1 LVVRERER
9 RGEERTEKKKKAAI
23 MSWQSYVDDHLM
35 CHVSGGNT
43 LTAAAIVGQDGLVWA
58 QSAGFPQATQ
68 TEIANIVEG
77 FEDNSTLPQHGLFLG
92 GTKYMVIQ
100 GDPGAVIRGKKVIC
114 HLFWFTI
121 YFCDSFLW
129 TESKM
134 ILSWT

>member
-1 LVVRERER
+1 
-9 RGEERTEKKKKAAI
+9 

-58 QSAGFPQATQ
+58 QSESFPQATQ
-68 TEIANIVEG
+68 TEIANIVAG

-100 GDPGAVIRGKKVIC
+100 GDPGVVIRGKKVIC
-114 HLFWFTI
+114 HLFWFTVC
-121 YFCDSFLW
+121 FCDSFLW
-129 TESKM
+129 TESNM